1 MSPLQIAHDPWT
13 TVLWHLDAAADLA
26 DDGDTLTELALASQ
40 IRLTRAAYPAQHD
53 PHQLPAP
60 AERLSAPA
68 DTLAHLS
75 AAAQLLDALE
85 DPSGSD
91 PRHDWAVLVRDL
103 ADTANRCL
111 ATTATG
117 GGDWG
122 SWR

>member
-1 MSPLQIAHDPWT
+1 MSPLQIAHDPWA
-13 TVLWHLDAAADLA
+13 TVLWHLDTAADLA

-40 IRLTRAAYPAQHD
+40 IRLTRAAYPARHD

-60 AERLSAPA
+60 QERLSAPA

-75 AAAQLLDALE
+75 AAAELLDTIE
-85 DPSGSD
+85 PTGSD
-91 PRHDWAVLVRDL
+91 AQCNWATLVHDL

-111 ATTATG
+111 ATAAAG
-117 GGDWG
+117 GADWG